1 MISRLIAVGDI
12 HGEIEKLNSL
22 LEKLNLKASD
32 TIVFLGDYIDRGHN
46 SKEVIDRL
54 LKLSKIT
61 NCVFLKGNH
70 EDMLLKTRISKSE
83 DDITHWL
90 LSGGVTTYDNYG
102 DYPTIFNLHGNFFEN
117 LKPYYLTEKYLFVH
131 AGINPKKSLESQTDD
146 DLFWIRENFINYP
159 HKFKQTVIFGHTP
172 FIKPYCESRKIGI
185 DTGCG
190 KIPNA
195 PLTALICGNTQ
206 DFINSD

>member
-1 MISRLIAVGDI
+1 MKSRLIAVGDI

-32 TIVFLGDYIDRGHN
+32 TVVFLGDYIDRGHN

-54 LKLSKIT
+54 LNLSKST

-70 EDMLLKTRISKSE
+70 EDMLIKTRISRKE

-90 LSGGVTTYDNYG
+90 LSGGITTYDNYG
-102 DYPTIFNLHGNFFEN
+102 DYPTIFNLHGGFLEN

-131 AGINPKKSLESQTDD
+131 AGINPGKSLEYQTDD
-146 DLFWIRENFINYP
+146 DLFWIREEFINYP
-159 HKFKQTVIFGHTP
+159 HKFNQTVIFGHTP
-172 FIKPYCESRKIGI
+172 FVKPYYENRKIGI

-195 PLTALICGNTQ
+195 PLTALICGNTL
-206 DFINSD
+206 DFINSE